1 MNTEKTNKILK
12 FDDDARSRILEG
24 VNSLSDAVK
33 VTMGPKGRNVVI
45 ENPGGYPI
53 LTKDGVTVAKSI
65 NFKDK
70 FPNLG
75 AQMVKEAAAR
85 TAEQAGDGTT
95 TATVL
100 SQGIFGEGIKMLAAG
115 YSAAEIKKGIEYAV
129 QKVTVNLREM
139 STPVKNDSEV
149 EQIGTI
155 SANGEQEI
163 GRLLSNAL
171 SAVGKDGVVTVEEAK
186 GFSTSLNIVE
196 GLQIDRGYLSPYF
209 VNNGAKMTC
218 EMENP
223 VILICN
229 KKLESLKELMPIME
243 KALTSQRSL
252 LIIATDVDG
261 EAMQGLVLNKVRGNL
276 KVCAV
281 KAPGFGENQSSMLQ
295 DLAIQLDCDDLI
307 SAFSSQS
314 ISEIDL
320 SDLGTCKR
328 VSVSKF
334 NTVFIGCNGE
344 KKKIKE
350 RVSEIRSQLSSSG
363 LSHQESE
370 ILKLRLS
377 RLSGGIAVL
386 RVGGSTE
393 MELRERRDRVEDA
406 LSATQ
411 AAVEEGIVPGGGVAL
426 VKSAENIFALEAEPD
441 GFKVGVDI
449 VKRACTYPLKQIVSN
464 TGGTSDV
471 VFQKV
476 LQSENSF
483 GYNAST
489 GEYGDMYEMGIIDP
503 VKVVRS
509 ALENAASAATMM
521 LTIGCAMIEEES
533 NSSGQNDSF

>member
-1 MNTEKTNKILK
+1 MDAEKTNKLLK

-24 VNSLSDAVK
+24 VNSLSNAVK
-33 VTMGPKGRNVVI
+33 VTMGPRGRNVVI

-65 NFKDK
+65 NFKDQ

-85 TAEQAGDGTT
+85 TADQAGDGTT

-129 QKVTVNLREM
+129 ATVTQNLRDA
-139 STPVKNDSEV
+139 STPVKNESEV

-155 SANGEQEI
+155 SANGEAEI
-163 GRLLSNAL
+163 GKLLSSAL

-186 GFSTSLNIVE
+186 GFKTSLNIVE

-229 KKLESLKELMPIME
+229 KKLESLKELMPVME
-243 KALTSQRSL
+243 KALTSQRGL
-252 LIIATDVDG
+252 LIVATDVDG

-281 KAPGFGENQSSMLQ
+281 RAPGFGESQARMLE
-295 DLAIQLDCDDLI
+295 DLAVQLGCDGPL
-307 SAFSSQS
+307 SAFSAES

-320 SDLGTCKR
+320 DSLGTCKR

-334 NTVFIGCNGE
+334 NTVFIGCSGE
-344 KKKIKE
+344 KRQIKE
-350 RVSEIRSQLSSSG
+350 RVDEIRSQLSDSA
-363 LSHQESE
+363 LSHQELE

-426 VKSAENIFALEAEPD
+426 VKSSASVSTPESESD

-449 VKRACTYPLKQIVSN
+449 VKRACTYPLKQIVLN
-464 TGGTSDV
+464 TGGTSDI

-476 LQSENSF
+476 LQNNETF

-509 ALENAASAATMM
+509 ALENASSAATMM
-521 LTIGCAMIEEES
+521 LTIGCAMIEEDQTA
-533 NSSGQNDSF
+533 SGKNDSF